1 MSSLSTTP
9 AAVAL
14 VNLGCPK
21 NLVDAEKMLGSLAEA
36 GFQVGAEPEDAD
48 LVIVNTCGFIESAK
62 RESIHAILDAAK
74 LKKRKRA
81 PKLLVAGCLSQR
93 HGAELM
99 ADIPEIDGLI
109 GVADRDEAVKAAR
122 RLFLPGG
129 GDAPRTPFLE
139 RVDFRRSADTGRMR
153 LTPRHYAYLRI
164 SDGCSR
170 PCAFCAIPA
179 IRGKLRSK
187 TIATVLTEA
196 RELVADGAKE
206 LNLVA
211 QDSTAYGTDLPAGE
225 RTTLAK
231 LLHELEGV
239 EGLRWIRLLYAYPSA
254 VTEELIAETAR
265 NPKVVPY
272 VDMPVQHGSD
282 AVLAAM
288 RRQTTRGDILGILR
302 DWRAA
307 VPGLVFRTTVI
318 AGMPGE
324 GEAEFAELLS
334 FLEEAG
340 PERLGCFPY
349 SPEEGTPAARM
360 DGQVSEAMKRKRRAA
375 VMAAQQK
382 RLAAIQKGWVGQKT
396 EALLESRLPAGIWKA
411 RTWHDA
417 PEVDGTCFVEGVAAG
432 ASPGDLLDVTLTGQS
447 GYDLKAAVAP

>member
-1 MSSLSTTP
+1 MTSP

-36 GFQVGAEPEDAD
+36 GFAVGAEPEDAD

-62 RESIHAILDAAK
+62 KESIGAILDAAR
-74 LKKRKRA
+74 LKRRGKKQKA
-81 PKLLVAGCLSQR
+81 PRLLVAGCLSQR

-99 ADIPEIDGLI
+99 AEIPEIDGLI
-109 GVADRDEAVKAAR
+109 GVADRDEAVKACR
-122 RLFLPGG
+122 RLLE
-129 GDAPRTPFLE
+129 GDTARTPFLE

-187 TIATVLTEA
+187 DIPTVLAEA

-206 LNLVA
+206 LNLIA
-211 QDSTAYGTDLPAGE
+211 QDSTAYGTDLPAGQ
-225 RTTLAK
+225 RTTLAA
-231 LLHELEGV
+231 LLKELEGV
-239 EGLRWIRLLYAYPSA
+239 EGLRWIRILYAYPSA
-254 VTEELIAETAR
+254 VTGELISETAR
-265 NPKVVPY
+265 NPKVIPY

-282 AVLAAM
+282 AILTSM
-288 RRQTTRGDILGILR
+288 RRQTTRAEILATLKA
-302 DWRAA
+302 WRAA
-307 VPGLVFRTTVI
+307 VPGLVWRTTVI

-324 GEAEFAELLS
+324 GEKEFAELMD
-334 FLEEAG
+334 FLEESA

-349 SPEEGTPAARM
+349 SPEEGTPAGRM
-360 DGQVSEAMKRKRRAA
+360 ENQVPETTKKKRRAA
-375 VMAAQQK
+375 VMVAQQK
-382 RLAAIQKGWVGQKT
+382 RLTALQKGWIGRKT

-417 PEVDGTCFVEGVAAG
+417 PEVDGTCFVEGVGTSAKVG
-432 ASPGDLLDVTLTGQS
+432 ELLDVRLTGQS
-447 GYDLKAAVAP
+447 GYDLKAEVLA

>member
-1 MSSLSTTP
+1 MT

-36 GFQVGAEPEDAD
+36 GFQVGAAPEDAD
-48 LVIVNTCGFIESAK
+48 LLIVNTCGFIESAK
-62 RESIHAILDAAK
+62 KESISAILDAAK
-74 LKKRKRA
+74 LKKGKHP

-99 ADIPEIDGLI
+99 AEIPEIDGLI
-109 GVADRDEAVKAAR
+109 GVADRDEAVKAAIR
-122 RLFLPGG
+122 VMNGG
-129 GDAPRTPFLE
+129 PRKPFLE

-187 TIATVLTEA
+187 TIATVLEEA
-196 RELVADGAKE
+196 RELAADGAKE

-211 QDSTAYGTDLPAGE
+211 QDSTAFGTDLPAGE
-225 RTTLAK
+225 KTTLAK
-231 LLHELEGV
+231 LLRELEGV
-239 EGLRWIRLLYAYPSA
+239 DGLRWIRILYAYPSA

-265 NPKVVPY
+265 NPKVIPY

-282 AVLAAM
+282 AVLTAM
-288 RRQTTRGDILGILR
+288 RRQTSRADILGILK

-307 VPGLVFRTTVI
+307 VPGLVLRTTVI

-324 GEAEFAELLS
+324 GEAEFAELMD
-334 FLEEAG
+334 FLEEARF
-340 PERLGCFPY
+340 ERLGCFPY
-349 SPEEGTPAARM
+349 STEEGTPAARM
-360 DGQVSEAMKRKRRAA
+360 SGQVTEATKKKRRAA

-382 RLAAIQKGWVGQKT
+382 RLTAIQKGWIGQKT

-417 PEVDGTCFVEGVAAG
+417 PEVDGTCFVEGAPASAA
-432 ASPGDLLDVTLTGQS
+432 AGDLLDVTLTGQS
-447 GYDLKAAVAP
+447 GYDLKAAVTACRE